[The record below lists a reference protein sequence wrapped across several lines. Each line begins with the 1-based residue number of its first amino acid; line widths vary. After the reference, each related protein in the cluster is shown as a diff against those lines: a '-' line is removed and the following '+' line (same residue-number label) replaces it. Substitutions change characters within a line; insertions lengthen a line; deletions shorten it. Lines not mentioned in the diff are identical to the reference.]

1 MSRHELAD
9 AFEVLVADDEA
20 SVRELIGDYLA
31 GFGFTVT
38 RASEGRG
45 ALLALQR
52 HPGRFGLVITDL
64 QMPGADGFAV
74 LSEARR
80 ANPQC
85 YVVIVTGYASL
96 DTAIQA
102 VRGGAYDYLPKPF
115 SLGQLD
121 VILKRVSD
129 HAVLERATRGHDRP
143 APLAASVRHPLPSSS
158 FSRGA
163 TTPVLGIT
171 YDAVPPR
178 PASDPRSLDER
189 LRSIELALERLEGQL
204 RQQRESSSRH

>member
-1 MSRHELAD
+1 MSRHDLAD
-9 AFEVLVADDEA
+9 EFEVLVADDEA

-31 GFGFTVT
+31 GSGFTVT
-38 RASEGRG
+38 RASDGRG
-45 ALLALQR
+45 ALVALQR

-74 LSEARR
+74 LQEARR

-121 VILKRVSD
+121 VILKRISEHV
-129 HAVLERATRGHDRP
+129 VLERASRGHDRP
-143 APLAASVRHPLPSSS
+143 VAVAASIRHPLPAVP
-158 FSRGA
+158 FMRGA
-163 TTPVLGIT
+163 TAPVLGLT
-171 YDAVPPR
+171 YEPAPPR
-178 PASDPRSLDER
+178 PATDPRSLDDR
-189 LRSIELALERLEGQL
+189 LRSIELALERLERQL

>member
-9 AFEVLVADDEA
+9 EFEVLVADDEA

-31 GFGFTVT
+31 GSGFTVT
-38 RASEGRG
+38 RASDGRG
-45 ALLALQR
+45 ALVALQR

-64 QMPGADGFAV
+64 QMPGADGFSV

-80 ANPQC
+80 AKPQC

-121 VILKRVSD
+121 VILKRISD
-129 HAVLERATRGHDRP
+129 HARLERAPRGHDRP
-143 APLAASVRHPLPSSS
+143 APAAASARHPLPPLPFVRS
-158 FSRGA
+158 A
-163 TTPVLGIT
+163 TAPVLGIT
-171 YDAVPPR
+171 YEAPPAR
-178 PASDPRSLDER
+178 SVSDPRSLDDR
-189 LRSIELALERLEGQL
+189 LRSIELALERLERQL

>member
-1 MSRHELAD
+1 
-9 AFEVLVADDEA
+9 
-20 SVRELIGDYLA
+20 VRELIGDYLA
-31 GFGFTVT
+31 GAGFTVT
-38 RASEGRG
+38 RASDGRG
-45 ALLALQR
+45 AQTALQR

-85 YVVIVTGYASL
+85 YVVIVKGYASL

-121 VILKRVSD
+121 VILKRISEHVI
-129 HAVLERATRGHDRP
+129 LERASRGQQPPR
-143 APLAASVRHPLPSSS
+143 PLAASSRHPLPPLP
-158 FSRGA
+158 FVRTG
-163 TTPVLGIT
+163 TTQPGLA
-171 YDAVPPR
+171 YESPPPR
-178 PASDPRSLDER
+178 PATDPRSLDER
-189 LRSIELALERLEGQL
+189 LRSIELALERLERQL
-204 RQQRESSSRH
+204 RQQRESSARH